1 MPKYRSINL
10 AIPKLLHSFE
20 NITMISASF
29 LKCDFQK
36 ASLQSHYAIILHGY
50 QEFEEFLAV
59 KSSHVPPVQPKSHA
73 WTTWT
78 PRNSWTPRGSLR
90 VTLMRH
96 TRGSLRV
103 TLMRH
108 TRGSLRVTLMN
119 DVMKKRR

>member
-59 KSSHVPPVQPKSHA
+59 KYSKKTDCISLII
-73 WTTWT
+73 TTI
-78 PRNSWTPRGSLR
+78 SFLEDFLLFLS
-90 VTLMRH
+90 
-96 TRGSLRV
+96 
-103 TLMRH
+103 
-108 TRGSLRVTLMN
+108 
-119 DVMKKRR
+119 